1 MADIAEQIC
10 LAVDQIVSERLKS
23 IKYDSTIIAT
33 IVDNSEAKNYKYIC
47 SNGSAQFVAFGKD
60 TSFKINDSVQVTIPN
75 NDYSQQKVIIGKY
88 VAEEATPYVFVQP
101 FNTIIDITTNL
112 IKNPS
117 KEPIQGSLLAN
128 EDYEDGY
135 NEETNYYNSF
145 NKEKI
150 LWSKFFEESHAN
162 FNRLGIQGQFRSQ
175 VSSLKPVVGN
185 YGYRLEI
192 LSSTDEIITNEGPIA
207 NWGYAYSDLLN
218 KQNYDI
224 NATLNETPES
234 WYIKVKDVLSL
245 NAIEGSFKT
254 AFINAFTTEYGK
266 NPYSEECK
274 RLIYSMLYAN
284 AKVTEIY
291 LDSSEMCGNPYNF
304 QSFFEQEKVF
314 DISSLKSIFGMS
326 LFFYEKSA
334 TFKNKDGKQIRYTT
348 PTGLDLPP
356 NLFTKDP
363 YICLGYDISEFDK
376 EQAFLYSLNTST
388 YITKDGIVSE
398 KNRKTV
404 RLRWL
409 HEFENEQIKVITED
423 SEIQPYDEITNPT
436 GYEVRWYRYKLG
448 APSADEYSGVY
459 WQRVEADEI
468 SPFSYT
474 FLPGVNAPSEQ
485 IKAIVLYDSKVVES
499 NIITFTSEIEVV
511 NSATAALLAGLS
523 IWCDDED
530 LSGLASENDIAISAK
545 TVKNGIYHIY
555 GQNNNLLD
563 ETKANIVLTLEAHFA
578 DVQVLSSTYDV
589 DAESPLLKEAT
600 EIIWEMPL
608 NNTMIVIDGFNYN
621 YEYDKNTEVTDKK
634 VDFAKIE
641 ANDPTGERFKLPGYF
656 TDASIRIRGNT
667 VQITRKCKS
676 LTDFTINP
684 FQDYRVRKT
693 YSSTYLQNTVKCTIR
708 KDSIIYSATKELIFG
723 IMGTNGTDA
732 TVVIDFNNNKTALT
746 ATLDTDKDGKLI
758 GESLKVTARLYDQ
771 THNEWDFNNSD
782 LGISCKWEWAYYYE
796 GHINPDAESNLPVD
810 QITSKM
816 DAYKAANKEA
826 TDKDL
831 LTYLNSIA
839 KVQLITQEL
848 DSSISAPNI
857 CHLNHSDHLH
867 IAMTTEGQDVFFLVL
882 KVTISG
888 YGDYDLVSYKA
899 IPIRK
904 NKTFRNYIGP
914 TEIIYSTSGYANYYK
929 QPLQL
934 WSCNPEDVNEFDFV
948 SDYTKISLYNS
959 NWNVYNPYGEKAT
972 YVGEVNN
979 EDILKP
985 VTIYVKSAMPYGII
999 CYSNSLNTN
1008 DPVWIQPLVILQNEY
1023 PSATVNRWDGKSI
1036 QLGTDDD
1043 PSTILTPSLA
1053 AGSKDSEGRFSG
1065 VMIGDWKGTDAE
1077 FGLTEQTGVYGFHQ
1091 GKISYA
1097 FKEDGTGFIG
1107 KSGHGRI
1114 IFKGDS
1120 GVIKSE
1126 SWRDGENETG
1136 MYLDLDDGILK
1147 LQKEPGFDQVFLTA
1161 KEYRP
1166 NYYYTLTIFPFAV
1179 PVGLGYGVDF
1189 EATGKT
1195 IQVTPETQYYK
1206 EGMAIVSNMSAASFA
1221 ARVQAG
1227 TLYSKNAT
1235 DYEQCT
1241 SSSVYNERTVYYAYV
1256 YTEAYTDNI
1265 VNWST
1270 EYSNYYIK
1278 DAEGKYVTA
1287 TSTKDDNTTYY
1298 TKTLIYVEAIID
1310 DSVNWESD
1318 YKNYYTKNDK
1328 GEYIP
1333 ATATKEETTYYTQA
1347 ASFTPITI
1355 LDWSKNYSSF
1365 YTKATDGSYKP
1376 ATSTKQKDT
1385 VYYTKALS
1393 KTATSKTDFEADKTK
1408 YWIRKADTYTQIKI
1422 TPAEGKT
1429 LEDYYDSSVAYY
1441 EHGFE
1446 ALNYG
1451 TIDNLTPRP
1460 SYWNTTEDPL
1470 IKEGKFY
1477 YVLEEKYTQCTDLV
1491 FDTTKTYF
1499 EDNTGLTARY
1509 ITLSAAASRFP
1520 LAIGNHSNEASR
1532 KFRVDWDGTCYIQ
1545 DGIFSGDID
1554 AETGYL
1560 GDLILRGGLTLNA
1573 TGYIAANKDSLTDF
1587 ITDGF
1592 WLDREGLNIGNS
1604 MNYFFATTQF
1614 TGFYNGNGGTKVT
1627 GSGIDLYAQL
1637 SPQTA
1642 AQDMA
1647 SKEGLIH
1654 MGWVTGEYSYPFIR
1668 FGSGT
1673 QASTNSDGTMND
1685 KFQDDAGIIKK
1696 FGGGM
1701 WFGAHGNNTTGTS
1714 PQADSAAKVGV
1725 FCNSNENTVYR
1736 CEVINGTRVFEK
1748 ARYARFAP

>member
-75 NDYSQQKVIIGKY
+75 NDYNQQKVIIGKY

-101 FNTIIDITTNL
+101 FNTIIDITTN
-112 IKNPS
+112 IIENPS
-117 KEPIQGSLLAN
+117 NEPIQGSLLAN

-135 NEETNYYNSF
+135 NEENNFYNSF

-150 LWSKFFEESHAN
+150 LWSKFFEESYAN
-162 FNRLGIQGQFRSQ
+162 FNRLGIQGQFRSW

-192 LSSTDEIITNEGPIA
+192 LSSTDEIVTNEGPIA
-207 NWGYAYSDLLN
+207 DWGHIYSNILNRQAYSITEVLN
-218 KQNYDI
+218 S
-224 NATLNETPES
+224 TPES
-234 WYIKVKDVLSL
+234 WYIKVKDTLSL

-254 AFINAFTTEYGK
+254 AFIQAFAEEHK
-266 NPYSEECK
+266 ADAYSEECQ
-274 RLIYSMLYAN
+274 RFIYAMLYAN
-284 AKVTEIY
+284 AKVTEVY
-291 LDSSEMCGNPYNF
+291 LDSSEMYGNPYNF

-334 TFKNKDGKQIRYTT
+334 TFKNEKGEQIRYTT

-363 YICLGYDISEFDK
+363 YVCLGYDISEFDK
-376 EQAFLYSLNTST
+376 EQAILYSLNSST
-388 YITKDGIVSE
+388 YVTKDGIVSDQN
-398 KNRKTV
+398 KKTV

-423 SEIQPYDEITNPT
+423 SEIQPYDETSNPT

-448 APSADEYSGVY
+448 SPSADEYSGVY

-578 DVQVLSSTYDV
+578 GVQVLSSTYDV

-600 EIIWEMPL
+600 EIVWEMPL

-621 YEYDKNTEVTDKK
+621 YEYDKDTEVTDRK

-676 LTDFTINP
+676 NTDFTINP

-693 YSSTYLQNTVKCTIR
+693 YSATYLQNTVKCTIK
-708 KDSIIYSATKELIFG
+708 KDSIVYSATKDLIFG

-746 ATLDTDKDGKLI
+746 ATLDVDEKGQLI

-782 LGISCKWEWAYYYE
+782 LGIDCKWEWAYYYE
-796 GHINPDAESNLPVD
+796 GHIPYNAESNQPID
-810 QITSKM
+810 QITSKLE
-816 DAYKAANKEA
+816 AYKQANEKA
-826 TDKDL
+826 TDIEIL
-831 LTYLNSIA
+831 QYLNSIA
-839 KVQLITQEL
+839 KIQLITQEL

-882 KVTISG
+882 KVTITG

-914 TEIIYSTSGYANYYK
+914 TEIIYSTTGYANYYK

-934 WSCNPEDVNEFDFV
+934 WSCNPEDVNQFDFV
-948 SDYTKISLYNS
+948 SDYTKVSLYNS
-959 NWNVYNPYGEKAT
+959 NWNTYNPYGEKSI
-972 YVGEVNN
+972 YVGEVND

-985 VTIYVKSAMPYGII
+985 VTMYVKSAMPYGIV
-999 CYSNSLNTN
+999 CYSNLLNTD

-1036 QLGTDDD
+1036 QLGTDTD

-1053 AGSKDSEGRFSG
+1053 AGSKDSKGRFSG
-1065 VMIGDWKGTDAE
+1065 VMIGNWKGTDAE

-1091 GKISYA
+1091 GKMSYA

-1126 SWRDGENETG
+1126 SWQDGKNETG

-1147 LQKEPGFDQVFLTA
+1147 LQKEPGYDQVFLTA
-1161 KEYRP
+1161 EEYRP
-1166 NYYYTLTIFPFAV
+1166 NYYYTLQQTAFEV
-1179 PVGLGYGVDF
+1179 PVGTGWGVDF
-1189 EATGKT
+1189 DATGKEKT
-1195 IQVTPETQYYK
+1195 VTSDTQYYK
-1206 EGMAIVSNMSAASFA
+1206 KGYVVVSHMSSSAFA
-1221 ARVQAG
+1221 ARVNAG
-1227 TLYSKNAT
+1227 TLYARNTPTYS
-1235 DYEQCT
+1235 QCT
-1241 SSSVYNERTVYYAYV
+1241 NNSVFNKYIVYYEYV
-1256 YTEAYTDNI
+1256 YVLASTDN
-1265 VNWST
+1265 VDWA
-1270 EYSNYYIK
+1270 K
-1278 DAEGKYVTA
+1278 
-1287 TSTKDDNTTYY
+1287 
-1298 TKTLIYVEAIID
+1298 
-1310 DSVNWESD
+1310 D
-1318 YKNYYTKNDK
+1318 YKNYYYKD
-1328 GEYIP
+1328 GEVFKP
-1333 ATATKEETTYYTQA
+1333 ATATKEDKE
-1347 ASFTPITI
+1347 
-1355 LDWSKNYSSF
+1355 
-1365 YTKATDGSYKP
+1365 
-1376 ATSTKQKDT
+1376 
-1385 VYYTKALS
+1385 YYTKALVKAHIDETAFNAN
-1393 KTATSKTDFEADKTK
+1393 KTN
-1408 YWIRKADTYTQIKI
+1408 YWIRNEYTYSVVKI
-1422 TPAEGKT
+1422 TVESGKK
-1429 LEDYYDSSVAYY
+1429 LEDYFDSTINYY
-1441 EHGFE
+1441 EQGYE

-1451 TIDNLTPRP
+1451 TIDNSEPRP
-1460 SYWNTTEDPL
+1460 DNWNTATDPW
-1470 IKEGKFY
+1470 IIANNRY
-1477 YVLEEKYTQCTDLV
+1477 YVVEEKYAICTDTG

-1499 EDNTGLTARY
+1499 EDNRGLTARY

-1545 DGIFSGDID
+1545 DGVFSGDID

-1560 GDLILRGGLTLNA
+1560 GDLILRGGLTLNSS
-1573 TGYIAANKDSLTDF
+1573 GYLAANKNALTDF
-1587 ITDGF
+1587 RNAGF
-1592 WLDREGLNIGNS
+1592 WLNGQGLNIGDSN
-1604 MNYFFATTQF
+1604 NYFFATTSF
-1614 TGFYNGNGGTKVT
+1614 TGFYNGTGGTKVAGT
-1627 GSGIDLYAQL
+1627 GIDIFANLTPENAA
-1637 SPQTA
+1637 TA
-1642 AQDMA
+1642 MA
-1647 SKEGLIH
+1647 GGQGIIH
-1654 MGWVTGEYSYPFIR
+1654 LGWSDNATYSTPYMR

-1673 QASTNSDGTMND
+1673 GTFGEIRNAGMVKKYTGGIWFGTYGDNNSQQTPYQDGWSSMTGIFVDLNKLEIYRYEKGKYVQLRYAVFAPDDVTMGESKPDISLPEDDEEEEKDDTTEDGT
-1685 KFQDDAGIIKK
+1685 
-1696 FGGGM
+1696 
-1701 WFGAHGNNTTGTS
+1701 TS
-1714 PQADSAAKVGV
+1714 G
-1725 FCNSNENTVYR
+1725 E
-1736 CEVINGTRVFEK
+1736 E
-1748 ARYARFAP
+1748 